1 MAKAEQIVTAF
12 RDVAATKNLSD
23 EEMTDLVKEGIL
35 AGLARIYGAVSYTH
49 LTLPTNRE
57 V

>member
-23 EEMTDLVKEGIL
+23 EVPNSSQVQKTISS
-35 AGLARIYGAVSYTH
+35 IS
-49 LTLPTNRE
+49 
-57 V
+57 